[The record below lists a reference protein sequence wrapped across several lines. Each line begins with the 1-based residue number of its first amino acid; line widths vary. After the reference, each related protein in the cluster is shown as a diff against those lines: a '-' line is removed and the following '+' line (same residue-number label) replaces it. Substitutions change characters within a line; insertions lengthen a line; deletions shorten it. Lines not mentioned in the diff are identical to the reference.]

1 MEDVVR
7 QKNKRHVKGVVELSK
22 HQVREAF
29 QTLQKEIHEVP
40 RGTLNAY
47 AVNLR
52 HEMNDPAIIV
62 NTNAQCKALN
72 EAIKSRLSSKATQ
85 GLGTY
90 KSILKAF
97 HLSKAQ
103 KKTVGSYEG
112 ASHIKFS
119 RNVGRH
125 FKRGET
131 YQITKIDHERAEL
144 QLSRNGKTKRY
155 RPARHGSG
163 DSFTKVYTQS
173 YVELHAGDR
182 VKFSQ
187 ADKKLGITNNDFGH
201 VQKVTQ
207 DHITI
212 KLDNK
217 KQLTL
222 PLDHPILDHIDHGWA
237 NTVYSFQ
244 GVTVTDNI
252 AIMPAENN
260 PLNTLESLYVGS
272 SRHKENLAIITD
284 DKDRLLRII
293 SEKLDIASEKISYK
307 EPSKEEIHQIENAL
321 TPFIKPVEH
330 TPEKN
335 EIAIEPNTYQMTL

>member
-1 MEDVVR
+1 MARVVILGDKNQLQPIEAGRAFSHLQENGLRTVNMEDVVR

-112 ASHIKFS
+112 AYSSKYDRSF
-119 RNVGRH
+119 
-125 FKRGET
+125 
-131 YQITKIDHERAEL
+131 
-144 QLSRNGKTKRY
+144 LSRVT
-155 RPARHGSG
+155 
-163 DSFTKVYTQS
+163 
-173 YVELHAGDR
+173 
-182 VKFSQ
+182 
-187 ADKKLGITNNDFGH
+187 GH
-201 VQKVTQ
+201 
-207 DHITI
+207 
-212 KLDNK
+212 
-217 KQLTL
+217 
-222 PLDHPILDHIDHGWA
+222 
-237 NTVYSFQ
+237 
-244 GVTVTDNI
+244 
-252 AIMPAENN
+252 
-260 PLNTLESLYVGS
+260 S
-272 SRHKENLAIITD
+272 S
-284 DKDRLLRII
+284 
-293 SEKLDIASEKISYK
+293 S
-307 EPSKEEIHQIENAL
+307 
-321 TPFIKPVEH
+321 
-330 TPEKN
+330 
-335 EIAIEPNTYQMTL
+335 